1 MAEDAA
7 PTTGRS
13 GTRELPHSVDDLA
26 TDPEWEI
33 TRNLTN
39 RQWIIAECRLD
50 SQGRRWVIGMTPIR
64 DDVVAA
70 ILWADDTVAEHAR
83 GTETAMCATAHGWV
97 TKLRADA
104 PPPERAREA

>member
-1 MAEDAA
+1 M
-7 PTTGRS
+7 TGRMAP
-13 GTRELPHSVDDLA
+13 RELPRSVDDLA
-26 TDPEWEI
+26 IDPEWEI

-39 RQWIIAECRLD
+39 RQWITAERRLE

-70 ILWADDTVAEHAR
+70 ILWADDAVAEHTR
-83 GTETAMCATAHGWV
+83 GTETMMCATVHGWV

-104 PPPERAREA
+104 PPPRRFREA